1 MGEVALDPVVTNPDH
16 YSVVFENALVRVLQ
30 YEDAPGDRTTPHVHP
45 DSVMLTQSAFRRR
58 LSGSQGERDVE
69 LPPGAVVWL
78 PAQEHAG
85 ENIGATPTRVVLVEI
100 KGSGAPP
107 AAGPVLGPA

>member
-1 MGEVALDPVVTNPDH
+1 MGEVDLDPVVTNPEHDR
-16 YSVVFENALVRVLQ
+16 VVLENDLVRVLA
-30 YEDAPGDRTTPHVHP
+30 YLDVPGDRTTPHVHP
-45 DSVMLTQSAFRRR
+45 DSVMVTQSAFRRR
-58 LSGSQGERDVE
+58 LSGTQGERDVE

-85 ENIGATPTRVVLVEI
+85 ENTGTTPTRVLLVEL
-100 KGSGAPP
+100 KGSTAAP